1 MNKSIVAARRVS
13 GHPTHWSIYAQR
25 SAWQGAG
32 SWLDDDNTEA
42 MCDRVYSETKPWSC
56 AWGDASD
63 GLGAAPMRW
72 ADRNGNGG
80 SQSRDDDSPMG
91 VSFNLQHKINACG
104 CQFWDALSC
113 QIAHRCN
120 GTLAE
125 GQKVWLADGSSWPWR
140 DVEPGTQLLGGARAR
155 RWPGEADMRPTPC
168 LDLCASSSAV
178 ATTAS
183 VLALVAAAAGVVMS
197 FS

>member
-1 MNKSIVAARRVS
+1 MHKSIVAARRVS
-13 GHPTHWSIYAQR
+13 GHPTHWLIYTQR

-42 MCDRVYSETKPWSC
+42 MCDRVYSTTKPWSC

-63 GLGAAPMRW
+63 GLSANPMRW
-72 ADRNGNGG
+72 GDTNNAGG
-80 SQSRDDDSPMG
+80 DDDSPQG
-91 VSFNLQHKINACG
+91 VSFNLEHKINACG

-155 RWPGEADMRPTPC
+155 RWPEEADMRPTPC
-168 LDLCASSSAV
+168 LDVCASSSAV

-183 VLALVAAAAGVVMS
+183 VLALVAAAAGVVVMTW
-197 FS
+197 

>member
-1 MNKSIVAARRVS
+1 
-13 GHPTHWSIYAQR
+13 
-25 SAWQGAG
+25 
-32 SWLDDDNTEA
+32 
-42 MCDRVYSETKPWSC
+42 MCDRVYSTTKPWAC
-56 AWGDASD
+56 NWGDTSN
-63 GLGAAPMRW
+63 GLSANPMGWGA
-72 ADRNGNGG
+72 RNNGRGG

-91 VSFNLQHKINACG
+91 VSFNLEHKINACG

-140 DVEPGTQLLGGARAR
+140 DVEPGAQLLGGARAR
-155 RWPGEADMRPTPC
+155 RWPEEAKMRPTPC
-168 LDLCASSSAV
+168 LDMCASSSAA